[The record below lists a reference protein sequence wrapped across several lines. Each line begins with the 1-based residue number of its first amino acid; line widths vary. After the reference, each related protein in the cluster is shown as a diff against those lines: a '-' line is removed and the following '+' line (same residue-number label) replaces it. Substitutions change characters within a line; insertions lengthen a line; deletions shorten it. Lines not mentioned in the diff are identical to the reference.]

1 MAERARV
8 QMTKKLTVEFVPC
21 EESLDEVISNALMT
35 QLMITIVN
43 IGKREIESNCSII
56 KKEKEHDKDSQK

>member
-8 QMTKKLTVEFVPC
+8 QMSKKLTVEFVPC
-21 EESLDEVISNALMT
+21 EESHDEVMSNALMT
-35 QLMITIVN
+35 QLMVTIAN

-56 KKEKEHDKDSQK
+56 EKEKEHGKEC